1 MRVSG
6 RPSQP
11 LVTRDRTGGWQR
23 LRWIS
28 TADSGGAERALWA
41 EGPWGTEGPGAR
53 QVAGSAVLGRG
64 QASVAVTGDCY

>member
-1 MRVSG
+1 M
-6 RPSQP
+6 
-11 LVTRDRTGGWQR
+11 TRDRTGGWQS

-28 TADSGGAERALWA
+28 TADSGGADSARGA